1 MLYVG
6 GAGAGRQAEL
16 DQQDRGP
23 ERDVRPPSS
32 SSVRHGFL
40 TVYQNKWFSC
50 YSKYVRWLIIVL
62 SISSKSSSV
71 HDGLLTVLQNK
82 RFHGY

>member
-1 MLYVG
+1 MLCVG

-32 SSVRHGFL
+32 SSVRHGVL
-40 TVYQNKWFSC
+40 TVYQNNWFSR
-50 YSKYVRWLIIVL
+50 YSKYVQQLIIL
-62 SISSKSSSV
+62 LNISSSSSSV

-82 RFHGY
+82 RFYRY